1 MPGGTQHLEWSVVTH
16 EHHERS
22 TDWYWTLGVGAL
34 AACGI
39 SIFFGNFLF
48 AVIIALGAL
57 SIGYL
62 AARGPREH
70 MVRIDDRGLSI
81 DGTRFPFSAI
91 HSYWVEH
98 DTAYPR
104 LFMTMRGVLSPHFSL
119 TLDDQT
125 QGEVVRAHLKQHVS
139 EEEQGPHVGEH
150 LAAIFG
156 L

>member
-1 MPGGTQHLEWSVVTH
+1 MVWSVVTH
-16 EHHERS
+16 EHRERS
-22 TDWYWTLGVGAL
+22 TDWYWGLGVIAL
-34 AACGI
+34 VACVA
-39 SIFFGNFLF
+39 SIFFGNVLF

-70 MVRIDDRGLSI
+70 LVRIDDRGLTV
-81 DGTRFPFSAI
+81 DGTRYPFSAI

-98 DTAYPR
+98 DTDTPR
-104 LFMTMRGVLSPHFSL
+104 LFMTMRGVLAPHFSL
-119 TLDDQT
+119 MLDDAA
-125 QGEVVRAHLKQHVS
+125 QGEAVRAHLKRHVS

-150 LAAIFG
+150 LAQIFG

>member
-1 MPGGTQHLEWSVVTH
+1 MPGGTQDMVWSVTTH
-16 EHHERS
+16 EHRERS
-22 TDWYWTLGVGAL
+22 TDWYWGLGVIAL
-34 AACGI
+34 VACGA

-70 MVRIDDRGLSI
+70 LVRIDDRGLTI
-81 DGTRFPFSAI
+81 DGTRYPFSAI

-98 DTAYPR
+98 DTEVPR

-119 TLDDQT
+119 VLDDDA
-125 QGEVVRAHLKQHVS
+125 QGQAVRAHLKQHVS
-139 EEEQGPHVGEH
+139 EEEQGPHAGEH